1 MKAATSGSIDKAL
14 INTAQPHLEM
24 MALMIMRREGESERE
39 IHARKALFL
48 RFCK

>member
-24 MALMIMRREGESERE
+24 MALMIMRRERE
-39 IHARKALFL
+39 IHALFL